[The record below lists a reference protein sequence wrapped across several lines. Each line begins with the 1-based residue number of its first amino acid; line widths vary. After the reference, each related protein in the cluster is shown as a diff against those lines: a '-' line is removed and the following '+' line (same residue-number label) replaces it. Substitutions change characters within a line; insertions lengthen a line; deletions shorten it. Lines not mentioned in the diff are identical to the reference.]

1 MNMDNH
7 NPKMSVIIPTYNKA
21 FYLDLTLKGFEFQTF
36 RSFEIIIIDDGS
48 SDTTKQVVD
57 KYSKVMDI
65 QYLYQKNKGRA
76 KAKNL
81 GIQYIKGEIVV
92 FNDDDRIPKSTY
104 LEMHYKRLQKKEHSI
119 SIGSKYE
126 MFTKWDSKMKMKKAD
141 VELLLTKIS
150 KEELLDNELELL
162 KYTSRENF
170 EKYLYKLVFTE
181 TVDNYSEVF
190 EKYGENLEG
199 FVFGWAIGTTGNVAM
214 ERAAIID
221 KEFDTNFI
229 GWGGEDNE
237 FLYQLYREGY
247 RFIMAP
253 EAINYHQKHYRDKDE
268 RSQLITNL
276 EYFMKKYKEIEVAL
290 FSRVLEKA
298 IGEFTFV
305 DANNLYLLIEKD
317 LNLKKAFER
326 YV

>member
-1 MNMDNH
+1 MNIDKH

-36 RSFEIIIIDDGS
+36 QSFEIIIIDDGS
-48 SDTTKQVVD
+48 NDTTKQIVA

-81 GIQYIKGEIVV
+81 GIQHIRGEIVV

-126 MFTKWDSKMKMKKAD
+126 VFTKWDSKMKMKKAD

-150 KEELLDNELELL
+150 KEELMDNKLEIL
-162 KYTSRENF
+162 KCTSRENF
-170 EKYLYKLVFTE
+170 EKCLYKLVFTE

-190 EKYGENLEG
+190 EKYGANLEG

-214 ERAAIID
+214 EREAIED
-221 KEFDTNFI
+221 KAFDSNFI

-237 FLYQLYREGY
+237 LLYRLYMEGY
-247 RFIMAP
+247 RFVMTP
-253 EAINYHQKHYRDKDE
+253 DAINYHQKHYRGKDE
-268 RSQLITNL
+268 RKQLITNL
-276 EYFMKKYKEIEVAL
+276 EYFMNKYKEIEVAL
-290 FSRVLEKA
+290 FSKVLEKA

-305 DANNLYLLIEKD
+305 DANNLFLLINKNYK
-317 LNLKKAFER
+317 LRKVFER
-326 YV
+326 YI